1 MSSSN
6 SPCAACK
13 FLRRKCTQE
22 CVFAPY
28 FPPDQ
33 PQKFANVH
41 KVFGASNVAKI
52 LNELSATQR
61 EDAVNSLAYEAE
73 ARLRDPVYGCVGLIS
88 ILQQRLK
95 QVQLD
100 LYNARKEL
108 ATYMGPQAM
117 LSILQPT
124 SYMPQQIQGGNAAS
138 SSVVVPYNMSPMMGI
153 PTGAASGSGGQLMV
167 REQQQQQ
174 QIFEAQQLLAAREQQ
189 EMLRSFE
196 QNKQGALQ
204 GQEPPHHL
212 RFNSGFDSVTGTGLT
227 QMSPTS
233 AAAANNANISPA
245 LALGFDPNPYQIQP
259 QQQQQEPHHH
269 HHLQLQAL
277 LQSQQQPQQQ
287 SQQQQPPRLLPQKVE
302 GEEGRGRSVGPSC

>member
-108 ATYMGPQAM
+108 AAYMGPQAM
-117 LSILQPT
+117 LSILQPA
-124 SYMPQQIQGGNAAS
+124 SYMGPQQIQGGNAGTS
-138 SSVVVPYNMSPMMGI
+138 SAVVPYNMSPMMGI
-153 PTGAASGSGGQLMV
+153 PTGGGSSGQLMV

-174 QIFEAQQLLAAREQQ
+174 QMFEAQQLLAAREQQ

-196 QNKQGALQ
+196 QNKQS
-204 GQEPPHHL
+204 QEGHHQL
-212 RFNSGFDSVTGTGLT
+212 RFNSGFDSVTGTGLS

-233 AAAANNANISPA
+233 SAAANNANISPA
-245 LALGFDPNPYQIQP
+245 LALGFDHSPYQI
-259 QQQQQEPHHH
+259 QQQQQEHHH

-277 LQSQQQPQQQ
+277 LQSQQQQSQQP
-287 SQQQQPPRLLPQKVE
+287 QQQQPPQLLPHKVE
-302 GEEGRGRSVGPSC
+302 GEEGRSRSVGPSC